1 MLDGAKDTFNV
12 EAPAATQA
20 PLSADQSNLDA
31 FLVSSKGAG
40 GGGVGSGA
48 GKISGGGGSGAGK
61 ISGGGGSGAGKKSKA
76 PGADREQAQKGRALL
91 LPCAQPQNG
100 ATPSDDD
107 SDCAVVG
114 AEGGCA
120 AVVKPQAQK
129 RQKVL
134 QVS

>member
-40 GGGVGSGA
+40 GGGV
-48 GKISGGGGSGAGK
+48 GSGAGK